1 MTIVDTFLTNAM
13 AASDML
19 TVYADMVLDNL
30 ESLSDKDQQKLL
42 SKIATTQPADANE
55 AGALAIIQYLIGS

>member
-42 SKIATTQPADANE
+42 SKIAKTQPADANE